1 MDLLQY
7 RFRLPATHDMASVRQ
22 RIRERHA
29 PFDAYRGL
37 RWKAFLVREAGVEA
51 ATDNQYAPVYA
62 WREPSEAARFL
73 AGPLFRGVTEAFGWV
88 AVESWIALGHRDG
101 PARAAPPLALT
112 RATRPLEGHA
122 ALVAA
127 TRVEAPL
134 DPRIHSAW
142 RGLDS
147 RRWEQVEFTLWAAP
161 AGAVAG
167 EAGPGA
173 VTWEVAHLSEP
184 PAGD

>member
-7 RFRLPATHDMASVRQ
+7 RFRLSAAHDMASVRQ

-29 PFDAYRGL
+29 PFDTYRGL
-37 RWKAFLVREAGVEA
+37 RWKAFLVREAGVEG

-62 WREPSEAARFL
+62 WRDPGEAVGFL
-73 AGPLFRGVTEAFGWV
+73 AGPLFRGVTDAFGWT

-101 PARAAPPLALT
+101 PARAAVPLALT
-112 RATRPLEGHA
+112 RATCQVEGHA

-127 TRVEAPL
+127 REIAPPP
-134 DPRIHSAW
+134 DARIHSVW

-161 AGAVAG
+161 AGAVADA
-167 EAGPGA
+167 AGPGA
-173 VTWEVAHLSEP
+173 VAWELAHYSVP
-184 PAGD
+184 PGGG